1 MKNRILL
8 GVLLIATIFLWSC
21 NNRFIR
27 IGGKQAD
34 DVTSDASINAEY
46 HKKQSEHKAV
56 NEYSAKKKRV
66 NTGSTPLSKKKKAGS
81 SKASERKTPH
91 DKMSGVYT
99 HQGKDHK
106 KFLFFFN
113 RKKSDHAVSASQK
126 LSKEKQKGSPKSKRN
141 RTGKDRL
148 ADVYKDRTHKKVLF
162 FFNVKNNK
170 HAVSSSEPT
179 SRAKKK
185 GRALARERG
194 TSRHQISHVY
204 RHVKKQEK
212 KKLLFIFKALHIRD
226 RNKPGY
232 IGDTRGRTSSSAFQ
246 KKKNYLK
253 KGGFSFNPFKK
264 RSSRRGVLQS
274 QSQSKASYEFSKRK
288 RKVVLKHH
296 GFLHIFNSK
305 NKKGATASKLKGGH
319 NRGSYEF
326 SKKKHAVV
334 SKRGIFFFGLKDKRM
349 HEASYFSFKERKKKT
364 GKSFSKRKYNYVGKS
379 GLLSMI
385 SKGLHSNKTARYGPR
400 GTRGSYQFNSK
411 HKRVR
416 SKKNFLFFFH
426 VKKHEAETST
436 FSGGK
441 GRKFFSLSFLKN
453 HHKTFRHKRP
463 LFKKRQNNDI
473 GSKRRHEMDLFS
485 PKMRMPK

>member
-1 MKNRILL
+1 M
-8 GVLLIATIFLWSC
+8 VLLIASIFLWSC
-21 NNRFIR
+21 NNHFVR
-27 IGGKQAD
+27 IGGKHAD
-34 DVTSDASINAEY
+34 DVTGDASINAEY

-66 NTGSTPLSKKKKAGS
+66 NTGSTPLSKQKQKGH
-81 SKASERKTPH
+81 SKAFERKTSKNKV
-91 DKMSGVYT
+91 DGIYT
-99 HQGKDHK
+99 HQSKDHK

-141 RTGKDRL
+141 RTGKDHM
-148 ADVYKDRTHKKVLF
+148 ANVYKDRTHKKVFF
-162 FFNVKNNK
+162 FFNVKTKN

-179 SRAKKK
+179 SHTKKK

-194 TSRHQISHVY
+194 TSKHKVSNIY
-204 RHVKKQEK
+204 RHVKKYK
-212 KKLLFIFKALHIRD
+212 KTNLQIIFKAFQIRD
-226 RNKPGY
+226 RNKPGF
-232 IGDTRGRTSSSAFQ
+232 IGDTRERNSSSAFQ

-253 KGGFSFNPFKK
+253 RGGFSFHLFGKK
-264 RSSRRGVLQS
+264 SNKKDILQTQS
-274 QSQSKASYEFSKRK
+274 QRKASYEFSR
-288 RKVVLKHH
+288 
-296 GFLHIFNSK
+296 
-305 NKKGATASKLKGGH
+305 
-319 NRGSYEF
+319 
-326 SKKKHAVV
+326 KKHSVV
-334 SKRGIFFFGLKDKRM
+334 SKRGIFFFSLKDKRKR
-349 HEASYFSFKERKKKT
+349 EASYFSYKEKKKKA
-364 GKSFSKRKYNYVGKS
+364 GKGFGKRKYNYIGKS
-379 GLLSMI
+379 GLISMI

-453 HHKTFRHKRP
+453 NHKTFKHKRP
-463 LFKKRQNNDI
+463 LFTKRQKADV
-473 GSKRRHEMDLFS
+473 GSKHRHEMDLFS